1 MAELK
6 ERHMGKIIHEGGRF
20 FVVAEEART
29 ELPMGLVADE
39 KQLHELVGKEVE
51 VLFSEPT
58 RFIVALVPTVVKIP
72 RIICYIPVPDAV
84 FGPSVITAVE
94 QAARLNL
101 ANQLL
106 EAGVISQAVHDQI
119 VA

>member
-1 MAELK
+1 MAESK
-6 ERHMGKIIHEGGRF
+6 EKHVGKVIHDGGRF
-20 FVVAEEART
+20 FVQTGEART
-29 ELPMGLVADE
+29 ELPVGLVADE
-39 KQLHELVGKEVE
+39 KQLQKLVGKEVN

-58 RFIVALVPTVVKIP
+58 RFIVALVPTVPRIP
-72 RIICYIPVPDAV
+72 RIICYIPLPDAV

-94 QAARLNL
+94 EAARLNL

-119 VA
+119 VG